1 MINIDVIAVGK
12 LKEKFLQDGCAE
24 YLKRLGAY
32 AKVNIVEIKEERIS
46 DNPSEKEIS
55 NVIEKEG
62 ERILS
67 KIKKDSFVVPLCIE
81 GIGFDS
87 PSFSKEIA
95 SATLK
100 GFNNI
105 VFVIGGSYGLS
116 DRVKG
121 LGKVKLSFGKMTLP
135 HQLTRLVLLEQ
146 IYRAFQ
152 IMNNGKYHK

>member
-24 YLKRLGAY
+24 YFKRLGAY
-32 AKVNIVEIKEERIS
+32 AKVNIV
-46 DNPSEKEIS
+46 
-55 NVIEKEG
+55 
-62 ERILS
+62 
-67 KIKKDSFVVPLCIE
+67 PLCIE
-81 GIGFDS
+81 GIEFDS

-116 DRVKG
+116 DRVKR

-135 HQLTRLVLLEQ
+135 HQLARLVLLEQ